1 MYKQCWKF
9 KWHFLVLEQSVCLS
23 ASYIANSQTEII
35 LIIETRVDFCY
46 LNPCEDP
53 DYKKKQAGVR
63 GSACNVLGISK
74 NLVFKSQQI

>member
-1 MYKQCWKF
+1 MAFFGVGTVC
-9 KWHFLVLEQSVCLS
+9 VSVSC
-23 ASYIANSQTEII
+23 YIANSQTEII